1 MGWLEVNLVCAR
13 TCMQIAKSMP
23 FPFLEDA
30 ARNLPCVC
38 MDCEVDPFFLFGGCY
53 LENPIGIGD
62 DGLVCDREGDGL
74 SVLTGV
80 YIGNVYME

>member
-13 TCMQIAKSMP
+13 TCMQIAKSML
-23 FPFLEDA
+23 FLFLGGCYPKSSI
-30 ARNLPCVC
+30 RVC
-38 MDCEVDPFFLFGGCY
+38 DREVDPFFLFGGCY
-53 LENPIGIGD
+53 LENPIGIED